1 MALQIA
7 LLRRSLAAIS
17 LVFVLALAAKSALAQ
32 SEPISIFF
40 DARGSA
46 VNESAL
52 QIVAVVKDVLK
63 PNVKLTIVG
72 YCDTAEPDAMKLSYA
87 RALAVAKAF
96 IDIGV
101 PAGAQITITGKGA
114 TNLRKKTGPDVPEPV
129 NRYTAITVSY

>member
-1 MALQIA
+1 
-7 LLRRSLAAIS
+7 
-17 LVFVLALAAKSALAQ
+17 
-32 SEPISIFF
+32 
-40 DARGSA
+40 
-46 VNESAL
+46 
-52 QIVAVVKDVLK
+52 
-63 PNVKLTIVG
+63 
-72 YCDTAEPDAMKLSYA
+72 MKLSYA